1 MTPAPH
7 LAKLSR
13 PRRAQPGAAP
23 RPAPPDGPHPGA
35 ADLGRRL
42 AESAFAQLLPLWAA
56 ARGNPS
62 DPFGGSLGGLSAT
75 GTATDRQFGRYLPV
89 FWGELDL
96 RAQRVLAR
104 HLCDTNPFA
113 IGFLQLLKGY
123 HVRTGFGWQACLKGP
138 KKGAYSTGGGDP
150 LVARAQNV
158 LDAFRDQSQWP
169 LKSREAFLR
178 WRRDGEVFVRF
189 GSGGYGRLPW
199 ARFVDP
205 EQVGSPVGDTG
216 TGASF
221 GIETEDGDHETPLRY
236 HVWDADDPTS
246 GEWVDAARVIHLRA
260 NVDSGVKRGVTDFYA
275 LSEALDNTRRL
286 LHTMLATA
294 VKQARVA
301 WVEKVA
307 GTQQQAL
314 SAPEYAAT
322 ATNRLQPYQ
331 VVDDFTRA
339 LSDQFGRFGIGGQHL
354 SDVRRVE
361 GSRQFEPGPAANSA
375 GYIQVE
381 QAALRACGV
390 RWNFPEYF
398 SGDASNNNMA
408 SSIVAGSP
416 FTVTVEGNQLEYGY
430 GFERPAALKVLELA
444 RDAGVLSHAEW
455 ARLDVEVTEPA
466 VATPDP
472 LKDTQVYTSQLQAKI
487 VSLDTVRQKLGYDPR
502 HEAEGVKKDAA
513 DQQPPQPPGGNDPLG
528 GAGDGAQLPP
538 DGGGGLGDPLG
549 DALGESAEYVTEG
562 LYALLSEADRSH
574 LVKKQITDK
583 LGRKRTVYVRPDEQ
597 VAAQKARGDA
607 FRAANAGLNPK
618 EVLQKRKADAEPAR
632 AAARAEYAKAVSEPA
647 NYDPEAMARHLERL
661 TRDELREHARAVK
674 ARLGGLKSEL
684 VGRLLDDLKGKAGAK
699 DGLGAA
705 PADAHAV
712 STDPDI
718 AAKFGVKQPPA
729 AAPRR
734 RGDETAPTEADKQSD
749 NKQSSALDS
758 EQGSS
763 TTTPTPPTTGGSQG
777 GGKMQPLSKP
787 EPFHY
792 TGDAELGP
800 LAGADLRHGT
810 RINHPQAGD
819 AIQFA
824 QTTHSGKSITPVVRL
839 AGKPKLQAAWAAHE
853 QAHQEH
859 AAEVSRRLAANVP
872 GLDEVRAASDSAEA
886 ARDRFA
892 AMMGDEGNDGARMPA
907 GGADVAAVARK
918 YPRAALYL
926 QAERQAELSHD
937 DRKAGAG
944 RRALELI
951 RDGADLE
958 DARKVLTN
966 WLPEP
971 ARHSDPDPRV
981 GGDSRRQGA
990 EASPT
995 EPDKQSDKKQSS
1007 SLDSE
1012 QGGSNTTPTPPTSG
1026 GSQGGSKVQ
1035 KLRGS
1040 EKQVNFAN
1048 TLRDKFLA
1056 KLDGI
1061 PAAALVHR
1069 GEDFAP
1075 ALAALR
1081 DAVASNKRLGGA
1093 DFWLDRKDRG
1103 ADSLIREIDNAVRID
1118 NEDDPNDYLFLARLV
1133 GDELMRQRAS
1143 AGAK

>member
-236 HVWDADDPTS
+236 HLWDADDPTS

-339 LSDQFGRFGIGGQHL
+339 LSDQFGRFGVGGQHL

-472 LKDTQVYTSQLQAKI
+472 LKDTQVYTQQLQAKI

-502 HEAEGVKKDAA
+502 HEAEGVKKDGA
-513 DQQPPQPPGGNDPLG
+513 DQQPPPSDPSG

-538 DGGGGLGDPLG
+538 SGGGGGGDLGNPLG

-684 VGRLLDDLKGKAGAK
+684 VGRLLDNLSGGDRRNAPGKPGAQQS
-699 DGLGAA
+699 GNN
-705 PADAHAV
+705 PSSAV
-712 STDPDI
+712 
-718 AAKFGVKQPPA
+718 
-729 AAPRR
+729 
-734 RGDETAPTEADKQSD
+734 DKQ
-749 NKQSSALDS
+749 
-758 EQGSS
+758 
-763 TTTPTPPTTGGSQG
+763 
-777 GGKMQPLSKP
+777 
-787 EPFHY
+787 
-792 TGDAELGP
+792 
-800 LAGADLRHGT
+800 
-810 RINHPQAGD
+810 
-819 AIQFA
+819 
-824 QTTHSGKSITPVVRL
+824 
-839 AGKPKLQAAWAAHE
+839 
-853 QAHQEH
+853 
-859 AAEVSRRLAANVP
+859 
-872 GLDEVRAASDSAEA
+872 
-886 ARDRFA
+886 
-892 AMMGDEGNDGARMPA
+892 
-907 GGADVAAVARK
+907 
-918 YPRAALYL
+918 
-926 QAERQAELSHD
+926 
-937 DRKAGAG
+937 
-944 RRALELI
+944 
-951 RDGADLE
+951 
-958 DARKVLTN
+958 
-966 WLPEP
+966 
-971 ARHSDPDPRV
+971 
-981 GGDSRRQGA
+981 GGDS
-990 EASPT
+990 
-995 EPDKQSDKKQSS
+995 
-1007 SLDSE
+1007 
-1012 QGGSNTTPTPPTSG
+1012 NNTPTPPTSG
-1026 GSQGGSKVQ
+1026 GNTSGGSAMGGELP
-1035 KLRGS
+1035 KLVGS
-1040 EKQVNFAN
+1040 EKQTAFAAQHREKGLAEVE
-1048 TLRDKFLA
+1048 TALSRAREQAGRSPSAAEQMKDRIADLEAGAEWLRTR
-1056 KLDGI
+1056 GVS
-1061 PAAALVHR
+1061 AAA
-1069 GEDFAP
+1069 
-1075 ALAALR
+1075 
-1081 DAVASNKRLGGA
+1081 
-1093 DFWLDRKDRG
+1093 WLDYGRHLPGAMLARAIGNYLRTGKPNPEF
-1103 ADSLIREIDNAVRID
+1103 ADST
-1118 NEDDPNDYLFLARLV
+1118 
-1133 GDELMRQRAS
+1133 RAFFNVS
-1143 AGAK
+1143 EKAAGPKPGA